1 MRSFIS
7 SQNGAVTTE
16 TMVITAGVIG
26 LVIAT
31 FSAVSSTSENG
42 ATGIVNAMKGGQADR
57 FEDVNYTPTAS
68 TGASD
73 QVKGSIA
80 GWSAIN
86 GDTIEVFRTDSSIYY
101 AGYVTSGAGLDVA
114 GVGVSNGLQKEYN
127 LNAGE
132 TYGLDISALDVY
144 GGNSADVYF
153 GGELVG
159 TVTPGH
165 TYNGTN
171 TSFTV
176 TGGSGDGSD
185 VLQLVSQTGGNSVF
199 VTDVVMTPR

>member
-1 MRSFIS
+1 M
-7 SQNGAVTTE
+7 
-16 TMVITAGVIG
+16 
-26 LVIAT
+26 
-31 FSAVSSTSENG
+31 
-42 ATGIVNAMKGGQADR
+42 
-57 FEDVNYTPTAS
+57 
-68 TGASD
+68 
-73 QVKGSIA
+73 
-80 GWSAIN
+80 
-86 GDTIEVFRTDSSIYY
+86 
-101 AGYVTSGAGLDVA
+101 
-114 GVGVSNGLQKEYN
+114 
-127 LNAGE
+127 
-132 TYGLDISALDVY
+132 DVY